1 MPRLRSLIPN
11 LCSEATRRIRD
22 FDLGLIGT
30 MLLQLFKVGNIT
42 LQLLI
47 LEPYHQISG
56 LSTLDPPA
64 GYTPLV
70 FFHLGLFYPSMLRS
84 FHVARSAGV
93 RRTRLLRSHVARAL
107 ARAPYVALA
116 VSLISAG
123 YKKEPRQNRY
133 ASARIPWMA
142 SSSFE
147 SRMYTWPWLLMRKAP
162 RPIRRPRTRIPSS
175 PCSIRPMR
183 APSLLLLPPRTFSM
197 PPQPPKLRS

>member
-70 FFHLGLFYPSMLRS
+70 FFHLGLFYPST
-84 FHVARSAGV
+84 V
-93 RRTRLLRSHVARAL
+93 SHVAL
-107 ARAPYVALA
+107 PL
-116 VSLISAG
+116 
-123 YKKEPRQNRY
+123 
-133 ASARIPWMA
+133 
-142 SSSFE
+142 
-147 SRMYTWPWLLMRKAP
+147 
-162 RPIRRPRTRIPSS
+162 
-175 PCSIRPMR
+175 
-183 APSLLLLPPRTFSM
+183 PSLALQTSLRLPPYCTSRRQEDLGLPPPAARQGAAGPPPGSPGRSAAAP
-197 PPQPPKLRS
+197 PPQQQYGSYR